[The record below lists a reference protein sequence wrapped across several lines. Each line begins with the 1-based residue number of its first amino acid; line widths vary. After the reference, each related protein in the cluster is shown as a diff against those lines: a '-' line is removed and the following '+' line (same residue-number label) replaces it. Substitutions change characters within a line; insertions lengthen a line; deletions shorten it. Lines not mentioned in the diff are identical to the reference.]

1 MVEIELPH
9 SEIAE
14 RAIIG
19 SMILEPDNIP
29 LVLEHL
35 SERDFYFEHHRA
47 FFSLLCKIWED
58 KGRDWDDV
66 VLRDYI
72 VKNGLSAKISLE
84 MAYALAKE
92 GTKGALLEE
101 AIRSVK
107 EKSGMRTLVELSL
120 EVLKRVKQEP
130 ELGEII
136 ELINEKVQEISE
148 KHVGHQFYHIRDII
162 KLVLE
167 IIEQNRNKDRIV
179 TGKQSGFIELDQLTN
194 GFQQSD
200 YIVIAARPGMGKSSF
215 MLSIALN
222 MALEERL
229 PVVIYSLEM
238 SKEQLIMRALSMHS
252 GIALQKLRNG
262 NLISSEMEKLHAAAL
277 NLSRANILI
286 DDSAT
291 LTATDIRL
299 RTRKLK
305 KEMNIG
311 AIFID
316 YLQLIKIAQKRAS
329 RQEEVA
335 ETSRNLKSLAKE
347 LSVPVIALAQL
358 SRQVEHRADKRPQ
371 LADLRESGQI
381 EQDAD
386 LVIFIHRP
394 EYYKKKPLP
403 EEEGVAEIIVAKQRQ
418 GPTGIVK
425 LAFLKETTG
434 FKNLQAGIMTFD
446 SDGDDSSDEDMD
458 IELD

>member
-1 MVEIELPH
+1 MVDIQLPY
-9 SEIAE
+9 SEVAE
-14 RAIIG
+14 RAVIG
-19 SMILEPDNIP
+19 SMILEPDSIP

-47 FFSLLCKIWED
+47 FFSLLSKIWEE
-58 KGRDWDDV
+58 KGSNWDDV

-72 VKNGLSAKISLE
+72 VKNGLANKLSLE
-84 MAYALAKE
+84 MAYALARE

-130 ELGEII
+130 ELGEVI
-136 ELINEKVQEISE
+136 ELINSKVQEISE
-148 KHVGHQFYHIRDII
+148 RHVGHQFYHIRDVIR
-162 KLVLE
+162 LVLE
-167 IIEQNRNKDRIV
+167 IIQRSRSQDRII

-200 YIVIAARPGMGKSSF
+200 YVVIAARPGMGKSSF

-222 MALEERL
+222 IALEEKL
-229 PVVIYSLEM
+229 PVIIYSLEM

-252 GIALQKLRNG
+252 GIPLQKLRNG
-262 NLISSEMEKLHAAAL
+262 NLFDSEMEKLNQAAL
-277 NLSRANILI
+277 DLSRASILI
-286 DDSAT
+286 DDSAS

-305 KEMNIG
+305 KELNLG
-311 AIFID
+311 AVFID
-316 YLQLIKIAQKRAS
+316 YLQLIKISQKRAS

-335 ETSRNLKSLAKE
+335 EISRNLKALAKE

-358 SRQVEHRADKRPQ
+358 SRQVEQRADKRPQ

-403 EEEGVAEIIVAKQRQ
+403 EEEGIAEIIVAKQRQ

-425 LAFLKETTG
+425 LAFLKETTA
-434 FKNLQAGIMTFD
+434 FKPLQAGITAFT
-446 SDGDDSSDEDMD
+446 DESEEELEEGTD
-458 IELD
+458 IEF